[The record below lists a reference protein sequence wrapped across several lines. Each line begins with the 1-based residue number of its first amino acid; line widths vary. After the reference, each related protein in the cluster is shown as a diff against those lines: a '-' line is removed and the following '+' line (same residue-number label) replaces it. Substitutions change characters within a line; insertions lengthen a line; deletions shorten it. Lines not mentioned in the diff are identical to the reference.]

1 MKNKLIILTII
12 TALSLVF
19 YSCGHKHKK
28 DKSHKKITVTGS
40 AEMEIVP
47 DEIYMTF
54 TLKEYLDASKQKIK
68 LEDIKSAFLSVCQS
82 AGVADTNVVISGY
95 SGNERWD
102 YYSYR
107 RRRTEPDFMAS
118 IAYTVKVSS
127 AEKLDQIVAAVNDQ
141 ALDNFYIS
149 KTSHSKI
156 EELRKEVKMNAL
168 KASKEKAEYLAKS
181 IGEEIGDAQL
191 IQEIDDSYISDVS
204 GLSNMGFASKA
215 MVTEDQNYGGAAP
228 EFEKIKLRYQMNCE
242 FGLK

>member
-1 MKNKLIILTII
+1 MKNRLILLTII
-12 TALSLVF
+12 TATSLVF
-19 YSCGHKHKK
+19 NSCGHKHPKN
-28 DKSHKKITVTGS
+28 KSHKKIAVTGS
-40 AEMEIVP
+40 AEMEVVP

-68 LEDIKSAFLSVCQS
+68 LDDVKSQFLSVCRS
-82 AGVADTNVVISGY
+82 AGVADSNVVIAGY
-95 SGNERWD
+95 TGNERWD
-102 YYSYR
+102 YYNYR

-118 IAYTVKVSS
+118 IAYSVKVGS
-127 AEKLDQIVAAVNDQ
+127 ADKLDQIVAAVNDQ

-181 IGEEIGDAQL
+181 IGEEIGEAQL

-204 GLSNMGFASKA
+204 GLSNTGSYSKT
-215 MVTEDQNYGGAAP
+215 MVTGDQNFGGAAP
-228 EFEKIKLRYQMNCE
+228 EFEKIKLRYLMNCE